1 MNSAY
6 KMLPFVQQPAE
17 REQAWAEVGNDQ
29 VGILRFPRFGYL
41 LVGEQDLI
49 SEADPSNAIYV
60 ETCRVANAVAGA
72 EGMSSLDAYAAV
84 TRIQSQAM
92 GVKVLLTPEEHE
104 IRIRHAELL
113 GPLVRHVLGLS
124 TLLTVRR
131 CTAVIR
137 YRLDGCSDWS
147 DDDTR
152 GLPGALRDAIHS
164 FEQQE
169 EAAMAGEEAQ
179 DTAEQLA
186 QLEVD
191 LGKLRPGRSMPVP
204 PTGETPSGA
213 ARTSTPA
220 IPASPASGSR
230 GSRSHSSRKRS
241 AAVSSAAAS
250 SSTGQS

>member
-6 KMLPFVQQPAE
+6 KSLPFVQQPAE

-72 EGMSSLDAYAAV
+72 EGMSGLDTYAAV

-137 YRLDGCSDWS
+137 YRLEGCSDWS

-152 GLPGALRDAIHS
+152 ALPGALRDAIHS

-204 PTGETPSGA
+204 PTGAMPSGA

-220 IPASPASGSR
+220 IPASPVSGSR
-230 GSRSHSSRKRS
+230 GSRSRSSQKRS